1 MQAIASSAKA
11 ISAPPNVTSEELG
24 SALYALIT
32 FLHKS
37 CQADVFEAVGALEL
51 TMTQIKVLHHL
62 EQHDHSLTVK
72 EAAEVVSLS
81 LPAASRAIDDLVRR
95 GFAGRQEDLA
105 DRRMKQV
112 SITDKGRAAIRRL
125 NAARLRGLEEFV
137 ETLGSQQRA
146 RLASALAKLL
156 ERPDIAACRL
166 EDR

>member
-1 MQAIASSAKA
+1 
-11 ISAPPNVTSEELG
+11 
-24 SALYALIT
+24 
-32 FLHKS
+32 
-37 CQADVFEAVGALEL
+37 
-51 TMTQIKVLHHL
+51 MTQIKVLHYL
-62 EQHDHSLTVK
+62 EQNDRSLTVK

-95 GFAGRQEDLA
+95 GFAERQEDLA

-137 ETLGSQQRA
+137 ETLSSQQRA
-146 RLASALAKLL
+146 RLSSALGKLL

>member
-1 MQAIASSAKA
+1 M
-11 ISAPPNVTSEELG
+11 SAPAKVSRPPENVPTHELG
-24 SALYALIT
+24 GDLYALIT
-32 FLHKS
+32 YLHKS

-62 EQHDHSLTVK
+62 DQHNRSLTVK

-95 GFAGRQEDLA
+95 GFAQRQEDLA

-112 SITDKGRAAIRRL
+112 SITAQGRAAIRRL

-137 ETLGSQQRA
+137 ETLSSQQRT
-146 RLASALAKLL
+146 RLSNALAKLL

>member
-1 MQAIASSAKA
+1 MSVPTKVNLAQE
-11 ISAPPNVTSEELG
+11 NVATNELG
-24 SALYALIT
+24 GDLYALIT
-32 FLHKS
+32 YLHKS

-51 TMTQIKVLHHL
+51 TITQIKVLHHL
-62 EQHDHSLTVK
+62 DQHEHSLTVK

-95 GFAGRQEDLA
+95 GFAQRQEDLA

-112 SITDKGRAAIRRL
+112 SITEQGRAAVRRL

-137 ETLGSQQRA
+137 ETLSSQQRT
-146 RLASALAKLL
+146 RLSGAIAKLL

>member
-1 MQAIASSAKA
+1 MAT
-11 ISAPPNVTSEELG
+11 NELG
-24 SALYALIT
+24 GDLYALIT
-32 FLHKS
+32 YLHKS

-51 TMTQIKVLHHL
+51 TITQIKVLHHL
-62 EQHDHSLTVK
+62 DQHERSLTVK
-72 EAAEVVSLS
+72 EAAEVASLS

-95 GFAGRQEDLA
+95 GFAQRQEDLA

-112 SITDKGRAAIRRL
+112 SITEQGRAASRRL

-137 ETLGSQQRA
+137 ETLSSQQRT
-146 RLASALAKLL
+146 RLSGAIAKLL

>member
-1 MQAIASSAKA
+1 MQAMSASKTAA
-11 ISAPPNVTSEELG
+11 LPRENVPTGELG
-24 SALYALIT
+24 GELYALMT
-32 FLHKS
+32 YLHKS

-62 EQHDHSLTVK
+62 DQHEHALTVK

-95 GFAGRQEDLA
+95 GFAQRQEDVA
-105 DRRMKQV
+105 DRRMKRV
-112 SITDKGRAAIRRL
+112 SITGQGRAAIRRL
-125 NAARLRGLEEFV
+125 NAARLQGLEEFV
-137 ETLGSQQRA
+137 ETLGSQERA

-156 ERPDIAACRL
+156 ERSEIAACRL

>member
-1 MQAIASSAKA
+1 MSASTKVSPRPENL
-11 ISAPPNVTSEELG
+11 APGKLG
-24 SALYALIT
+24 RDLYALMT
-32 FLHKS
+32 YLHKS

-62 EQHDHSLTVK
+62 EQHERTLTVK

-95 GFAGRQEDLA
+95 GFAQRQENLA

-112 SITDKGRAAIRRL
+112 SITDQGRAAIRRL
-125 NAARLRGLEEFV
+125 NAARLQGLEEFV

-146 RLASALAKLL
+146 RLSSALAKLL

>member
-1 MQAIASSAKA
+1 M
-11 ISAPPNVTSEELG
+11 SAPTQSSSHRGHVPTEELG
-24 SALYALIT
+24 ADLYALIT
-32 FLHKS
+32 YLHKS

-51 TMTQIKVLHHL
+51 TMTQIKVLHYL
-62 EQHDHSLTVK
+62 EQHERSLTVK

-95 GFAGRQEDLA
+95 GFAQRQEDLS

-112 SITDKGRAAIRRL
+112 SITDQGRAAIRRL

-137 ETLGSQQRA
+137 ETLSPQQRA
-146 RLASALAKLL
+146 RLSGALGKLL